1 MEEGSCK
8 ISIDVCVSVCFLRR
22 GHRPCGRHAVGCWT
36 RWWARARCGLSSRG
50 SEQGRGPSASPPV
63 LGTPPTPPP
72 AQGAPD
78 SCARPADW
86 PSPSSD
92 ARWARAVAGHDECG
106 AKNWPPAHLHGWTR
120 DKKRGWS
127 EYGHRKYIVIYIKR
141 PRCYVKDPKCK
152 TRRQTG
158 RKIKSKILRDWH
170 KETESKN
177 TSHQEIN
184 KPKIQT
190 HCTYLL
196 VLHVLAPRT
205 EMFFTAGYMADEQLP
220 ALTSCQRCIK
230 SDLAETGD
238 STE

>member
-1 MEEGSCK
+1 MFTWFKLESENSKTILKLIICKKKKKWCRGHLRKCPVIEEGSCE
-8 ISIDVCVSVCFLRR
+8 ISSDVCVSVCFLRR

-120 DKKRGWS
+120 DKRRGWS
-127 EYGHRKYIVIYIKR
+127 EYWRKK
-141 PRCYVKDPKCK
+141 
-152 TRRQTG
+152 
-158 RKIKSKILRDWH
+158 
-170 KETESKN
+170 
-177 TSHQEIN
+177 
-184 KPKIQT
+184 
-190 HCTYLL
+190 
-196 VLHVLAPRT
+196 
-205 EMFFTAGYMADEQLP
+205 
-220 ALTSCQRCIK
+220 
-230 SDLAETGD
+230 
-238 STE
+238 